1 MDGTCL
7 DGRSRMTDRT
17 LYALR
22 KAAGHHRTDYRA
34 QSGMYPSQAGGGD
47 SEEDRYV

>member
-22 KAAGHHRTDYRA
+22 KAAGPGKESSSYRLQGA
-34 QSGMYPSQAGGGD
+34 IWNVSLTGWRRGF
-47 SEEDRYV
+47 

>member
-22 KAAGHHRTDYRA
+22 KAAGA